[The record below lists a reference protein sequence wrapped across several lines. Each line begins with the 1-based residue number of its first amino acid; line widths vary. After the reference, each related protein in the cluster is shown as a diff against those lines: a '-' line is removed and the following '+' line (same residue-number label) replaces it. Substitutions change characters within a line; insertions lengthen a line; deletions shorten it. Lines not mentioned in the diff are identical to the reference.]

1 MQRPRIE
8 NELVVAYRRTQLRP
22 YKQKGRRKTNTK
34 TKTVNAP
41 AVRLIAAR
49 LLVNMPVAWLRVN
62 DNENEDCLE
71 LRV

>member
-8 NELVVAYRRTQLRP
+8 NELVVAYRRTQPLRP
-22 YKQKGRRKTNTK
+22 YKQKGRRKTRTS
-34 TKTVNAP
+34 TVNAP

-62 DNENEDCLE
+62 DNENTKL
-71 LRV
+71 